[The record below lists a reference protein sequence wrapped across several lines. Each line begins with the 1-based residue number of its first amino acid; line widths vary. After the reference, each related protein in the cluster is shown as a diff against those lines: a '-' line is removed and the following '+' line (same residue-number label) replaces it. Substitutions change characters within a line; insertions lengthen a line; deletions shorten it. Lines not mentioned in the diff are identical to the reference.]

1 MSVKLIYMYIVDSQ
15 LQVSYTEAIWMKC
28 YNTKEHHKNINT
40 HIGKPAC
47 LPNNEAISE
56 MTRSSSAS

>member
-40 HIGKPAC
+40 HIGKNLLAYQTMKQ
-47 LPNNEAISE
+47 LVK
-56 MTRSSSAS
+56 